1 MRQETMKKEM
11 LTSPPMTKSTPKGAV
26 NVEGISMIFS
36 RQGYSNQVLDS
47 INLQIKPG
55 ELACLLGPSG
65 CGKSTLLRA
74 LARLLSPN
82 RGSVTLEGTDLRT
95 LSPRKLARRLAIL
108 PQHLHAPEGIRVSD
122 LVMRGRIPWRSF
134 LSIWRDEDRDACEAA
149 LRAVGMQDH
158 ADRDLSELS
167 GGQRQRAWLSL
178 VLAQQTP
185 YLLLDEPTTY
195 LDLTHQMEVLRLLR
209 QLNQHSGTTVVS
221 VLHDLNLAARYSDHL
236 VLLGK
241 GELVATGRPTDILTQ
256 KNLAYAFGLDAQ
268 VIADPI
274 THTPLVVPLEPKDDR

>member
-1 MRQETMKKEM
+1 M
-11 LTSPPMTKSTPKGAV
+11 LDAS
-26 NVEGISMIFS
+26 
-36 RQGYSNQVLDS
+36 QGYTTEDGREIGGVVMEMKNITLRFGGVVA
-47 INLQIKPG
+47 IKDISFDIRKG
-55 ELACLLGPSG
+55 EIRAIIGPNG

>member
-1 MRQETMKKEM
+1 M
-11 LTSPPMTKSTPKGAV
+11 LKAEALT
-26 NVEGISMIFS
+26 ISYDTREVIKDLDLEVPRS
-36 RQGYSNQVLDS
+36 QVTA
-47 INLQIKPG
+47 II
-55 ELACLLGPSG
+55 GPNG

-95 LSPRKLARRLAIL
+95 LSPRILARRLAIL

-134 LSIWRDEDRDACEAA
+134 LSVWRDEDREACEAA

-195 LDLTHQMEVLRLLR
+195 LDLPHQMEVLRLLR
-209 QLNQHSGTTVVS
+209 QLNQQSGTTVVS

-241 GELVATGRPTDILTQ
+241 GELVATGRPTDVLTQ

-274 THTPLVVPLEPKDDR
+274 TQTPLVVPLEPEDDR